1 MHDKDRFGNGGG
13 DWVLRLT
20 INIGVPNNQTANRAR
35 MGAPVEGLSYEYV
48 PILITNLCQIGS
60 MNKIIMTLATLVA
73 ITTVLAVPAH
83 ADIPEEVRVGS
94 VLPLTGGYSSVGI
107 QVDDAT
113 ELAINDFNA
122 YLDEMD
128 AGWQFVHFA
137 ENSESNP
144 VAALDRV
151 TTLKAKG
158 VDIIFGPAGSGRVN
172 GVIGYTNENNMLVLS
187 CCSTA
192 PSLAIE
198 DDSVY
203 RIVADDRNQGKAIG
217 KLLESSGIEVVVPVW
232 IGDTYGDGLKA
243 EIVNDFESRGG
254 MADEGIRYNPDTVEF
269 SVSVGSLA
277 DTVQDYVDEYGE
289 DKVAIA
295 IVAFDEIVSI
305 LQAAQSYPVLG
316 DIQWFGSETIADS
329 TALQQD
335 RLAREFASDVGF
347 TAVQVDV
354 DVGDKALHVREALAD
369 VHGDTPNVFVYTGYD
384 AVWLVGLSIIA
395 ANSADVDDIKA
406 VLHDVANDYSS
417 GALRS
422 TALNEAGDLATG
434 NYGIRIMDDGVWTRG
449 DIYYSDTD
457 TIPTPIPEGT
467 TVFAGSLLPLTG
479 GYSSVGVQV
488 NAATVLAVEHFNEY
502 LIAKNAGWELV
513 LFQENTAS
521 NPVIA
526 LEKTQAL
533 HSRGADVL
541 FGPAGSSRVKN
552 VMSYVNDNNMILL
565 SCCSTST
572 ELAVEKDRVFRV
584 VADDANQGKAFGI
597 LLAHEGIEV
606 AVPMWIGDSYGD
618 SLRNAAIS
626 EFEERGGMSDEG
638 IRYNPDVREFSVSVD
653 ALASTVQKYVDS
665 HGADKVAI
673 VVVAF
678 DEIVSILQSADRY
691 PVLKEVKWYGSE
703 TLAQNAFI
711 VKDRIARDF
720 ATEVEFSAIQV
731 PLGDGPRAQGVT
743 DALSIPFGGT
753 PNAFAYNAYDAVWLA
768 GLSIERSGS
777 TDPTDIAEI
786 LPSLAAS
793 YVTGALSST
802 QLNEAG
808 DLALA
813 IYGTWLIDESG
824 DWYVD
829 EVVHID
835 DESVVP
841 FQ

>member
-1 MHDKDRFGNGGG
+1 MQAGS
-13 DWVLRLT
+13 
-20 INIGVPNNQTANRAR
+20 
-35 MGAPVEGLSYEYV
+35 LS
-48 PILITNLCQIGS
+48 L
-60 MNKIIMTLATLVA
+60 
-73 ITTVLAVPAH
+73 
-83 ADIPEEVRVGS
+83 
-94 VLPLTGGYSSVGI
+94 
-107 QVDDAT
+107 
-113 ELAINDFNA
+113 
-122 YLDEMD
+122 
-128 AGWQFVHFA
+128 FA

-144 VAALDRV
+144 VAALERV
-151 TTLKAKG
+151 TTLKSKG

-172 GVIGYTNENNMLVLS
+172 SVIGYANENDMLILS

-198 DDSVY
+198 GDSVY
-203 RIVADDRNQGKAIG
+203 RIVADDINQGKAIG
-217 KLLESSGIEVVVPVW
+217 KLLEHSGIEVVVPVW
-232 IGDTYGDGLKA
+232 IGDTYGDGLNA
-243 EIVNDFESRGG
+243 EIVDNFKSRGG

-269 SVSVGSLA
+269 SVSVGTLA

-289 DKVAIA
+289 DKVGIA

-305 LQAAQSYPVLG
+305 LQAAKDYSVLESV
-316 DIQWFGSETIADS
+316 QWFGSETIADS

-335 RLAREFASDVGF
+335 RIAREFAETVGF
-347 TAVQVDV
+347 TAVQVEV
-354 DVGDKALHVREALAD
+354 DTGDKAAHVREALSD
-369 VHGDTPNVFVYTGYD
+369 THGDSPNVFVYTGYD
-384 AVWLVGLSIIA
+384 AVWLVGLSIIE
-395 ANSADVDDIKA
+395 ANSSDVSDIKA
-406 VLHDVANDYSS
+406 VLHEVAAEYST

-422 TALNEAGDLATG
+422 TELNAAGDLATG
-434 NYGIRIMDDGVWTRG
+434 NYGLRVMEDGSWVKG

-457 TIPTPIPEGT
+457 TIPAPIPEGT

-488 NAATVLAVEHFNEY
+488 NAATVLAVEEFNQY
-502 LIAKNAGWELV
+502 LASKDAGWELV
-513 LFQENTAS
+513 LFQENSAS
-521 NPVIA
+521 NPVVA
-526 LEKTQAL
+526 LEKAQAL
-533 HSRGADVL
+533 HSRGADIL

-552 VMSYVNDNNMILL
+552 VMSYVNDNNMMLL

-572 ELAVEKDRVFRV
+572 ELAVAGDRVFRV

-618 SLRNAAIS
+618 SLSSAATS
-626 EFEERGGMSDEG
+626 EFGERGGMSDEG
-638 IRYNPDVREFSVSVD
+638 VRYNPDVREFSIEVD
-653 ALASTVQKYVDS
+653 SLASKVQDYVDDY
-665 HGADKVAI
+665 GADKVAI

-678 DEIVSILQSADRY
+678 DEIVSILQAADRY

-703 TLAQNAFI
+703 TLAQNPFI
-711 VKDRIARDF
+711 MKDRIARDF

-743 DALSIPFGGT
+743 DTLSVPFGGT

-777 TDPTDIAEI
+777 TDPTDIAAV

-793 YVTGALSST
+793 YTTGALSST
-802 QLNEAG
+802 ELNEAG

-813 IYGTWLIDESG
+813 TYGTWRLGES

-829 EVVHID
+829 DVIHID

-841 FQ
+841 FE